1 MGILPLDWLW
11 ISGVNDYC
19 MDRAKLWSAVLEN
32 FKLSVTEGNFNTYF
46 KSTQLLNTSD
56 AGGRLVC
63 EVAVNNALIKDI
75 LDRRYYGQIIAELE
89 RLTHSKCELV
99 FKIGI
104 HTNKTKEVL
113 PLFEEKN
120 NINSDVYKKT
130 GLRPDFTFDNYAVSG
145 SNQMAFAAATAV
157 ARNPGTSYN
166 PLFIYGGVGV
176 GKTHLMQGIGNVLLA
191 RGENAQLFC
200 ASEEFTNEL
209 VEAIRNK
216 STDKVRAKYRRVKL
230 LMIDDVQ
237 FIAGKPTVQEEFF
250 HTFNAIQKAGG
261 QIVMTSDKP
270 PAEILKL
277 EDRLKSRFGA
287 GMIVD
292 VGQPDFELRSAILL
306 IKAKSRGIE
315 LDPEVCQLA
324 AEHIEGIRELEGF
337 LMQLKSKTEVLG
349 LTKPNLEI
357 ASELLK
363 LHHAKIK
370 NSHVITPHEII
381 NTVGEF
387 FNVGVQQIKGDR
399 RSAHIVRPRQI
410 LMYLL
415 RFDAKLP
422 TEEIGRLLGGR
433 DHTTV
438 MHGSEKMQLL
448 LDIDPKLQSDIHTLQ
463 NKLGI
468 RGDKYS

>member
-1 MGILPLDWLW
+1 
-11 ISGVNDYC
+11 
-19 MDRAKLWSAVLEN
+19 MDRQKLWSAVLEN
-32 FKLSVTEGNFNTYF
+32 FKLSVSEGNFNTYF
-46 KSTQLLNTSD
+46 KSTQLLNTSG

-63 EVAVNNALIKDI
+63 EVGINNALIKDI

-89 RLTHSKCELV
+89 RLTGNKCELSFV
-99 FKIGI
+99 IRSQELGAS
-104 HTNKTKEVL
+104 NKTVKAL

-157 ARNPGTSYN
+157 AKNPGTSYN

-176 GKTHLMQGIGNVLLA
+176 GKTHLMQGIGNVLLG

-209 VEAIRNK
+209 VEAIRTK
-216 STDKVRAKYRRVKL
+216 STNNVRAKYRRVKL

-270 PAEILKL
+270 PQEILKL

-292 VGQPDFELRSAILL
+292 VGAPDFELRSAILL
-306 IKAKSRGIE
+306 IKAKNRGME
-315 LDPEVCQLA
+315 LDPEISQLA

-337 LMQLKSKTEVLG
+337 LMQLKSKTEVSG
-349 LTKPNLEI
+349 LLKPNLEI
-357 ASELLK
+357 ASEILK
-363 LHHAKIK
+363 LHHAKVR
-370 NSHVITPHEII
+370 NNHVITPHEII

-448 LDIDPKLQSDIHTLQ
+448 LDTDTKLQSDIHTL
-463 NKLGI
+463 KIRLGI
-468 RGDKYS
+468 GGA

>member
-1 MGILPLDWLW
+1 
-11 ISGVNDYC
+11 
-19 MDRAKLWSAVLEN
+19 MDRQKLWSAVLEN

-63 EVAVNNALIKDI
+63 EVGINNALIKDI
-75 LDRRYYGQIIAELE
+75 LDRRYYGQIVAELE
-89 RLTHSKCELV
+89 RISGQKCEIV

-104 HTNKTKEVL
+104 HTNKIKEVL

-120 NINSDVYKKT
+120 NINSDVYRKT

-176 GKTHLMQGIGNVLLA
+176 GKTHLMQGIGNVLLS

-270 PAEILKL
+270 PTEILKL

-306 IKAKSRGIE
+306 IKAKGHGIE

-363 LHHAKIK
+363 LHHTKIK
-370 NSHVITPHEII
+370 NNHVITPHEII

-422 TEEIGRLLGGR
+422 TEEVGRLLGGR

-448 LDIDPKLQSDIHTLQ
+448 LDTDTKLQSDIHIL
-463 NKLGI
+463 KKRLGI
-468 RGDKYS
+468 GGV